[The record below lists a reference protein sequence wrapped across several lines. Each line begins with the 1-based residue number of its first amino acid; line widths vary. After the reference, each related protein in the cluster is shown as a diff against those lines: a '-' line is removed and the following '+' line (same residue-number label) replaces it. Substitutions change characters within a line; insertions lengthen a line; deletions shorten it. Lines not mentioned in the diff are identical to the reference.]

1 MLAGWSSNK
10 AISLEGI
17 KKLPG
22 GVARNRLV
30 SNTHFRHHTSFILR
44 NPATSTAAWQKK
56 MTRR

>member
-1 MLAGWSSNK
+1 MLAGWSS
-10 AISLEGI
+10 